1 MDGINI
7 DVNLTELINKFNF
20 SAFANLSAEAWSQG
34 SVNETG
40 SAVTIALP
48 FVPFDYRSEWM
59 KDFDMGDVIRKNF
72 IRIHTPSVITLIVL
86 YIITFLS
93 GLLGNVLVIFVF
105 WRNRRMRT
113 VTNSFLVNLAVCDL
127 MVVCI
132 CMPFTLGVDIYTNWI
147 YGELMCKIVNFTQG
161 LSVSSSILTLSVIS
175 AERFLAINK
184 PLKARAFLTR
194 QRAYKIMFALW
205 LVSGTIVLP
214 ELIVRHDKIIEK
226 IFVVELRA
234 CVEQWYASGLK
245 YAYVFS
251 LLILTYLIPLL
262 TIIVGYVRISARL
275 WRQDD
280 NLHAGQGTA
289 ESVFPK
295 QAAKALASRR
305 KVAKMLVVLVILFA
319 VSWLPKHTTSLL
331 LDFLSKGGE
340 SSAAIQA
347 LRKAYSFALWFALS
361 NSSLNPICYCL
372 MSESFKNAYKRAF
385 RCCFDAGAILRRDSS
400 LSISTQ
406 TTNAN
411 RFLHMRRPSLTREN
425 LVNYREINV

>member
-7 DVNLTELINKFNF
+7 DDNLTQLIDNFNLSEF
-20 SAFANLSAEAWSQG
+20 GNFSAEAWSPG
-34 SVNETG
+34 SDND
-40 SAVTIALP
+40 SDLAATIAMP
-48 FVPFDYRSEWM
+48 FGRSKWM
-59 KDFDMGDVIRKNF
+59 DNFDMGDVIRKNF
-72 IRIHTPSVITLIVL
+72 IRVSTPPVITLIVL
-86 YIITFLS
+86 YILTFLS

-132 CMPFTLGVDIYTNWI
+132 CMPFTLAVDVYTNWI
-147 YGELMCKIVNFTQG
+147 YGDVMCKIVNFTQG

-175 AERFLAINK
+175 AERFMAINK

-194 QRAYKIMFALW
+194 QRAYKILFVLW
-205 LVSGTIVLP
+205 LVSGIIVLP
-214 ELIVRHDKIIEK
+214 ELIFRHDRIIET

-234 CVEQWYASGLK
+234 CVETWYPPGLK

-262 TIIVGYVRISARL
+262 TIIVGYVRISAKL
-275 WRQDD
+275 WRKDEH
-280 NLHAGQGTA
+280 LHAGQGSGEGA
-289 ESVFPK
+289 FPK

-319 VSWLPKHTTSLL
+319 LSWLPKHTTSLL
-331 LDFLSKGGE
+331 LDFLSKDGE
-340 SSAAIQA
+340 SSDAIQA
-347 LRKAYSFALWFALS
+347 LRKTYSFALWFALS

-406 TTNAN
+406 ATNAN
-411 RFLHMRRPSLTREN
+411 RFLHTRRQSLTRET
-425 LVNYREINV
+425 LVDYHDYREINV